1 MGSGQEVTQFI
12 TGIDPPNGL
21 GRFESSLRPQHF
33 AKAAKEESK
42 IMPKYNPAEL
52 DALFVRCQRV
62 LGADTFD
69 RVVNSPPRWS
79 GFATALEA
87 SIKHNDGDP
96 SKVPDIQIEGA
107 LEVALEI
114 WPYEA
119 EAVANHFFKGGV
131 L

>member
-1 MGSGQEVTQFI
+1 M
-12 TGIDPPNGL
+12 
-21 GRFESSLRPQHF
+21 
-33 AKAAKEESK
+33 SK
-42 IMPKYNPAEL
+42 YDPAEL
-52 DALFVRCQRV
+52 DALFVRCQRL
-62 LGADTFD
+62 LGAETFD

-119 EAVANHFFKGGV
+119 EAVAKHFYNEGGTS
-131 L
+131 

>member
-1 MGSGQEVTQFI
+1 M
-12 TGIDPPNGL
+12 
-21 GRFESSLRPQHF
+21 
-33 AKAAKEESK
+33 SK
-42 IMPKYNPAEL
+42 YDPAEL
-52 DALFVRCQRV
+52 DALFVRCQRL
-62 LGADTFD
+62 LGAETFD

-107 LEVALEI
+107 LEIALEI

-119 EAVANHFFKGGV
+119 EEVAADFYQGGAS
-131 L
+131 